1 MLKIAIIEDEPM
13 ILRNIALFAQRLDPE
28 FSRVSKFLCGADFL
42 EYIADELPDI
52 VISDIRLP
60 DMLGTDLLKRCKQIN
75 SNIKFVIISAYKNFE
90 YAQSAIEYK
99 ADAYL
104 TKPVEH
110 SVLSQTLLN
119 LKEELSK
126 NISYHYNRS
135 VNELLR
141 IILSKCEKNVF
152 KSQAELKLELEQY
165 NILNIISNHFFTVCV
180 SADNIASISAKHSCD
195 SDYVMT
201 SLSNFILMPD
211 FNANGICVYK
221 SVSIANMLKLYIS
234 VPLSQESKPFS
245 TAVNLLKLINDS
257 CLEYLGFSLKHSI
270 ICEYGNIY
278 DFLGK
283 KAVFYTDLT
292 LSEFE
297 LFVDFNI
304 SSMVLYYSEN
314 EETEYLHCVDS
325 ICAFL
330 AAAKTEKSVYYK
342 QYCSLL
348 SEKIFNGFKTLAP
361 FAEEPEFND
370 SFLSSFKAIC
380 QKIFDRHY
388 KNQNGNSLLAEKT
401 MQYIKD
407 NLASQTLTLSE
418 ISNSCY
424 THPVYLS
431 RIFKQTYDL
440 TIHQCITSLRIAKAK
455 EMLRQGASLD
465 DVSYSCGYKTV
476 KYFSKIFK
484 QVTGESP
491 TKYKKRWNI

>member
-13 ILRNIALFAQRLDPE
+13 ILRNIALFVQRLDRE
-28 FSRVSKFLCGADFL
+28 FSQVSRFLCGTDFL
-42 EYIADELPDI
+42 EHIAGELPDI

-60 DMLGTDLLKRCKQIN
+60 DMLGTDLLKHCKQIN
-75 SNIKFVIISAYKNFE
+75 PNIKFVIISAHKNFE

-104 TKPVEH
+104 TKPIEH
-110 SVLSQTLLN
+110 SALSQTLLG

-141 IILSKCEKNVF
+141 IILSKCEKNAF
-152 KSQAELKLELEQY
+152 KTQADLKLELEKC
-165 NILNIISNHFFTVCV
+165 NILNIAENHFFAIYISV
-180 SADNIASISAKHSCD
+180 DNIAGVSEKHSCNP
-195 SDYVMT
+195 DYVMT

-211 FNANGICVYK
+211 FNTNGICVYK
-221 SVSIANMLKLYIS
+221 SVSIANMLRLYIS
-234 VPLSQESKPFS
+234 VPSSSENRSYS
-245 TAVNLLKLINDS
+245 TTADLLKLIRSS
-257 CLEYLGFSLKHSI
+257 CLEYLGFSIAYSI
-270 ICEYGNIY
+270 VCEYENIY
-278 DFLGK
+278 DFSDE

-297 LFVDFNI
+297 LFADFYI
-304 SSMVLYYSEN
+304 SSMVLYYCEN
-314 EETEYLHCVDS
+314 EESEYLRCVDF

-330 AAAKTEKSVYYK
+330 AAAETAQSAYYE

-348 SEKIFNGFKTLAP
+348 SEKIFNGFKTVAP
-361 FAEEPEFND
+361 FTEKPELND
-370 SFLSSFKAIC
+370 GFLTDLRSVC
-380 QKIFDRHY
+380 QKIYDRH
-388 KNQNGNSLLAEKT
+388 KNQSGNSLLAEKA
-401 MQYIKD
+401 MQYIEE
-407 NLASQTLTLSE
+407 NLSSQTLTLSE

-431 RIFKQTYDL
+431 RIFKQMYDL
-440 TIHQCITSLRIAKAK
+440 TIHQCITSLRIARAK
-455 EMLRQGASLD
+455 EMIRQGASLD
-465 DVSYSCGYKTV
+465 EVSYSCGYKTV